1 MGKHT
6 LFFGPLGLF
15 MRFLGGIPVN
25 RRKKNDYVTLLSKE
39 IKSKT
44 QCILSYPRREQD
56 LGQIIGNPVFYILLG
71 KLRFLL
77 YLQD

>member
-1 MGKHT
+1 MMLSYGFMLNLKYHWLGKHT

-39 IKSKT
+39 IKSKSAVHINHT
-44 QCILSYPRREQD
+44 P
-56 LGQIIGNPVFYILLG
+56 GGNKI
-71 KLRFLL
+71 
-77 YLQD
+77 